1 MIFMDTDILRPG
13 LIGDLLL
20 ERMALVFQYGSNLSV
35 ARLNHA
41 DRLNGD
47 AELVAVAQTVE
58 YFELTFSVWSV
69 TNNCAA
75 ADIVPNSSGRSIYG
89 ALYSIPDNLLSRDLV
104 EARGRKSLDA
114 IEGEGKN
121 YVRSAIK
128 VAKTAG
134 KELEAITYVVKSRKS
149 GLKTSAAYV
158 RHIFDGLSEHG
169 IPVGYCQYVRSQVL
183 KNNRALE
190 SVIPKYRS

>member
-1 MIFMDTDILRPG
+1 
-13 LIGDLLL
+13 
-20 ERMALVFQYGSNLSV
+20 MALVFQYGSNLSV

-47 AELVAVAQTVE
+47 AKLVAVAQTAE
-58 YFELTFSVWSV
+58 HFELTFNVWSV

-75 ADIVPNSSGRSIYG
+75 ADIVPSSSGRRIYG
-89 ALYSIPDNLLSRDLV
+89 ALYSVPDHLLSRDSA
-104 EARGRKSLDA
+104 EAHGRRSLDA

-128 VAKTAG
+128 LAKTDG
-134 KELEAITYVVKSRKS
+134 EELEAITYVVKSRKS

-169 IPVGYCQYVRSQVL
+169 IPVEYCQYVRSQIL
-183 KNNRALE
+183 KNNRALD
-190 SVIPKYRS
+190 SVIPNIPS